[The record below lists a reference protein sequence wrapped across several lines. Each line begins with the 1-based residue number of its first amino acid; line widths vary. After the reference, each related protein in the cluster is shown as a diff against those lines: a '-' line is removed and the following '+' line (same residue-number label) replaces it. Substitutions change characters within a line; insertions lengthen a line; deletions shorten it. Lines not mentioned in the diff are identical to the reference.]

1 MTRQDRQLRLGE
13 ALPAAVAS
21 LARAWGGAWG
31 AILLAVLV
39 WSARPFLPEG
49 FGWPWALAALL
60 TIMMLAGAVSRIG
73 ISETVREAKGR
84 GLGPFGLQ
92 LGLTELRL
100 LGAFLLCGVFLAMI
114 LSVVA
119 LVLLAVFGVAGLD
132 AEAIRLR
139 DWAAVGP
146 AWKLILLAL
155 VTLGALYAVVVL
167 VVRLSLFAPATVGR
181 GHMVSLNSMGVAQ
194 GAFRPLFAGLV
205 VVGAPTIALFLLW
218 SGGLLAGPAGRV
230 VWAVGLNAVQ
240 APLTLGFL
248 GAAYR
253 RLEYW
258 TPQGGA
264 HD

>member
-1 MTRQDRQLRLGE
+1 M
-13 ALPAAVAS
+13 V
-21 LARAWGGAWG
+21 RAWGGAWG
-31 AILLAVLV
+31 AILLAAVV
-39 WSARPFLPEG
+39 WSARPFLPDG
-49 FGWPWALAALL
+49 LVWPWALAALL
-60 TIMMLAGAVSRIG
+60 TTMTLAGALSRIV
-73 ISETVREAKGR
+73 ISETLREAKGR
-84 GLGPFGLQ
+84 GLGPFGLR

-132 AEAIRLR
+132 ADAIRLR
-139 DWAAVGP
+139 DWAAIGP
-146 AWKLILLAL
+146 AWKLVLLAL
-155 VTLGALYAVVVL
+155 VTLGALYAVIVL

-194 GAFRPLFAGLV
+194 GAFRPLFVGLLLV
-205 VVGAPTIALFLLW
+205 SAPKVALILLW
-218 SGGLLAGPAGRV
+218 AGGLLAGPAGWV
-230 VWAVGLNAVQ
+230 VWAIGLNAVQ
-240 APLTLGFL
+240 APLALGFL